1 MDESHTYI
9 GIILYIIFLVTDMV
23 LYAFKSAIS
32 VANTKTIDEKA
43 ETGDRKAVLLNK
55 ILDNPANFDITM
67 NVFIFMSTLVA
78 GGYIVNAIAAS
89 IGHYIGVRLLVATV
103 MLIIMLIFGLC
114 IPYRLGK
121 INAEKKALNLIKSVR
136 IIMIVFT
143 PIIFVTMS
151 VSRLFLK
158 MFGIKFKGD
167 EDNVT
172 EDEIITM
179 VNEGQ
184 EQGLI
189 EASEAEMIN
198 NIFELG
204 DKNAGDIM
212 THRSNIEAVEQNA
225 TLDEFIRNNVDGKY
239 SRFPVYDEDI
249 DNIVGTI
256 HLRDAIIAH
265 RNTSNRKKKICDV
278 KNLMRDA
285 FFVPESRDINDLLN
299 EMRDNKI
306 HMGIVVDEYGQTAG
320 IVSMEDILEEI
331 VGNILDEYDEEEIIE
346 QTENDTYVVDG
357 LTELEDL
364 NKLLKARIENENYD
378 TLNGFLIS
386 KLGRIA
392 DEDEKEVVEAYG
404 FRFHILEVT
413 GNVIRKVE
421 IIQIK
426 QENNEEERQKDE

>member
-204 DKNAGDIM
+204 
-212 THRSNIEAVEQNA
+212 NA

-320 IVSMEDILEEI
+320 IVSMEDIREEI

-364 NKLLKARIENENYD
+364 NKLLNARIENENYD

>member
-1 MDESHTYI
+1 
-9 GIILYIIFLVTDMV
+9 
-23 LYAFKSAIS
+23 

-364 NKLLKARIENENYD
+364 NKLLNARIENENYD

>member
-1 MDESHTYI
+1 MH
-9 GIILYIIFLVTDMV
+9 
-23 LYAFKSAIS
+23 
-32 VANTKTIDEKA
+32 
-43 ETGDRKAVLLNK
+43 VLLNK

-189 EASEAEMIN
+189 EASEAEMIH
-198 NIFELG
+198 NIFEF
-204 DKNAGDIM
+204 NDITVSEVM
-212 THRSNIEAVEQNA
+212 THRTDVYAV
-225 TLDEFIRNNVDGKY
+225 
-239 SRFPVYDEDI
+239 
-249 DNIVGTI
+249 
-256 HLRDAIIAH
+256 
-265 RNTSNRKKKICDV
+265 
-278 KNLMRDA
+278 
-285 FFVPESRDINDLLN
+285 DINSISPVDLF
-299 EMRDNKI
+299 I
-306 HMGIVVDEYGQTAG
+306 
-320 IVSMEDILEEI
+320 
-331 VGNILDEYDEEEIIE
+331 
-346 QTENDTYVVDG
+346 
-357 LTELEDL
+357 
-364 NKLLKARIENENYD
+364 
-378 TLNGFLIS
+378 
-386 KLGRIA
+386 
-392 DEDEKEVVEAYG
+392 
-404 FRFHILEVT
+404 
-413 GNVIRKVE
+413 
-421 IIQIK
+421 
-426 QENNEEERQKDE
+426 

>member
-1 MDESHTYI
+1 
-9 GIILYIIFLVTDMV
+9 
-23 LYAFKSAIS
+23 
-32 VANTKTIDEKA
+32 
-43 ETGDRKAVLLNK
+43 
-55 ILDNPANFDITM
+55 M

-364 NKLLKARIENENYD
+364 NKLLNARIENENYD